1 METNHKR
8 KRVQVCYSPA
18 LFPLYADRESIVVV
32 ADVLRATS
40 SMCYAFEKGVKKM
53 IPVATVEESLE
64 FKNHENHIIAAERN
78 GKIVEG
84 FDFGNSPQT
93 YDRIN
98 VDGKIVVMT
107 TTNGTKAISIAQK
120 DHEVIVG
127 SFLNLK
133 AVSNYLIESNKN
145 VILLC
150 AGWKNKFNLE
160 DTLFCGAVAEQLID
174 SDYYDSEC
182 DSAYGAKELYKSA
195 KNDLF
200 AFLEVSSHRKRLK
213 DLDIDSDVK
222 FCLQKDITAHIPI
235 LKGNHLVS
243 TIKQAEKV

>member
-8 KRVQVCYSPA
+8 KRVQVCYSPG

-53 IPVATVEESLE
+53 IPVATVEEALA

-78 GKIVEG
+78 GEIVEG

-93 YDRIN
+93 YDKID
-98 VDGKIVVMT
+98 VDGKTVVMT
-107 TTNGTKAISIAQK
+107 TTNGTKAISLAKK
-120 DHEVIVG
+120 DHDVIIG
-127 SFLNLK
+127 SFLNLN
-133 AVSNYLIESNKN
+133 AISNYLIEKNKN

-160 DTLFCGAVAEQLID
+160 DTLFCGAVVEQLLN
-174 SDYYDSEC
+174 SEHYFSEC
-182 DSAYGAKELYKSA
+182 DSAYGAKELYISS
-195 KNDLF
+195 KNDLYD
-200 AFLEVSSHRKRLK
+200 FLEVSSHRKRLK
-213 DLDIDSDVK
+213 NLNIDSDVK
-222 FCLQKDITAHIPI
+222 FCLQKNITSHIPV
-235 LKGNHLVS
+235 LQGNHLVS
-243 TIKQAEKV
+243 NLITAEKI